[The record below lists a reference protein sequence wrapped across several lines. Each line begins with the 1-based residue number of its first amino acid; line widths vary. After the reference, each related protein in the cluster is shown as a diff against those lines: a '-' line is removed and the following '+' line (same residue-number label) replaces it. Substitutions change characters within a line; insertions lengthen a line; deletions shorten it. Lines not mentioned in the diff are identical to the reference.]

1 MGRVPFWYVLLGIA
15 LSAWACTPCPDGTR
29 PEDGDCVEPRDT
41 DTDTETDTDTDTE
54 TDTDPE
60 TDTDTDTPKPD
71 FWTEHILPPEVVD
84 GGRRVYFVSSSEGDD
99 QSGDGSQGNPYRTIN
114 RAYLAV
120 RQVAGAYTGPYNY
133 TKQAARGEIGGAG
146 RGVPALHA
154 AILLKRGDIF
164 EADEERAFLSS
175 QGLGGFSNTASGSV
189 MVALEVQGVSPDER
203 FLFSS
208 YGTSGPDD
216 YSGPRPVI
224 HLSRNEVAASG
235 TWGGEATCA
244 CRVWIRCGGLR
255 FRDICL
261 RLVPRARL

>member
-1 MGRVPFWYVLLGIA
+1 M
-15 LSAWACTPCPDGTR
+15 SAWACTPCPDGTR

-54 TDTDPE
+54 TDTDLE

-99 QSGDGSQGNPYRTIN
+99 QSGYGSQGNPYRTIN

-146 RGVPALHA
+146 RGVPALY

-164 EADEERAFLSS
+164 EADEERAFLKPRI
-175 QGLGGFSNTASGSV
+175 G
-189 MVALEVQGVSPDER
+189 R
-203 FLFSS
+203 LF
-208 YGTSGPDD
+208 
-216 YSGPRPVI
+216 
-224 HLSRNEVAASG
+224 
-235 TWGGEATCA
+235 
-244 CRVWIRCGGLR
+244 
-255 FRDICL
+255 
-261 RLVPRARL
+261 